1 MAFLKDLTI
10 TTVLLLLMNQLK
22 KVNEGLVSFQIF
34 YFHSSKSRIN
44 QFLKKIKGR

>member
-22 KVNEGLVSFQIF
+22 KFNEGLLFLFKFFIF
-34 YFHSSKSRIN
+34 TVQKV
-44 QFLKKIKGR
+44 G